1 MTRIERIFAVI
12 AFITGRKCFNKS
24 QIATRFGVSR
34 ATLQRDLQFIRDR
47 VGINIVY
54 DHFDECYRV
63 CHEEINSDT
72 TTILAKVNSGAVY
85 LNLAEVRL
93 LLRLLSESELKIND
107 PDLKKLI
114 CRMERAIKN

>member
-12 AFITGRKCFNKS
+12 AFITERKCFNKS

-54 DHFDECYRV
+54 DHFDECYKV
-63 CHEEINSDT
+63 CHKEINSDT
-72 TTILAKVNSGAVY
+72 QTILAKINSATVY
-85 LNLAEVRL
+85 LDGAEVRL
-93 LLRLLSESELKIND
+93 LLRLFSESELKIDN
-107 PDLKKLI
+107 PNLKKLI